1 MDGGNKFVDYYLKL
15 ILLIL
20 TIVCI
25 IVCLVMYGIAEGDI
39 TDRGKKYKLYADGVD
54 SAQYIYDAAT
64 SCNVTNGVQERI
76 AEDGKKEIIRIDSYT
91 FDVKP
96 YDEVKDKDGY
106 KEYEEFYTRDI
117 KKNKDGKPEIKHYLG
132 KWVLNTAPVRS
143 DVSET
148 ELVNYKYNPSD
159 NKKKIYI
166 AFRNEGEKN
175 TPYSVYEISDGKI
188 PNYEPSTEASGDYE
202 FYYKPETGA
211 YTTTKPGN
219 MSGYGV
225 WINFKDSSDGI
236 EFEAKAKDTENTYS
250 HARVLERKLV
260 EEVKAIRVPYT
271 CIQVSAFN
279 GSTGENQ
286 QRLYDDK
293 FPNAPSYTKL
303 IDSTKFNTVV
313 TNEDVY
319 CAESSDECCDPESL
333 KKCNL
338 ENKNCFSNDMYKTIS
353 SFPGVIFNSI
363 GDNDCKYETPTF
375 NEYRSWL
382 VARYGNDVQRSTYG
396 DYFDTSDG
404 DNGNKYHKS
413 LELDDTN
420 NTPEISK
427 SGNISTS
434 KIYAYYVDTYEGLKI
449 YKKDEKGDFE
459 TASFHITVDKCDPKW
474 EKI

>member
-91 FDVKP
+91 FDVKQ
-96 YDEVKDKDGY
+96 YKDGDN
-106 KEYEEFYTRDI
+106 KDGYEEFYTRD
-117 KKNKDGKPEIKHYLG
+117 NKGNENHYLG
-132 KWVLNTAPVRS
+132 KWIKNEASVRS
-143 DVSET
+143 NVSKSD
-148 ELVNYKYNPSD
+148 LVNYRYNS
-159 NKKKIYI
+159 NSNKIYI
-166 AFRNEGEKN
+166 AFRNEEGEN
-175 TPYSVYEISDGKI
+175 IPPYSVYEISDGKI
-188 PNYEPSTEASGDYE
+188 PNYKPSTEASGKYE
-202 FYYKPETGA
+202 FYYNPITKTH
-211 YTTTKPGN
+211 TTTKPGE
-219 MSGYGV
+219 MDGYGV

-236 EFEAKAKDTENTYS
+236 EFEDNIKDTENVYK
-250 HARVLERKLV
+250 HARVLEREFV
-260 EEVKAIRVPYT
+260 ENVQAIRVPYT

-303 IDSTKFNTVV
+303 TDTNKFNSVV

-319 CAESSDECCDPESL
+319 CIESSDECCDPESL

-338 ENKNCFSNDMYKTIS
+338 ENKNCFSNDMYETIR
-353 SFPGVIFNSI
+353 SFPGVNFDHI
-363 GDNDCKYETPTF
+363 GNNDCKYKTPTF

-382 VARYGNDVQRSTYG
+382 VARYGNDEQRSTYSN
-396 DYFDTSDG
+396 YFNMNSEDG
-404 DNGNKYHKS
+404 YHKS
-413 LELDDTN
+413 LELDDRKDIRIPQN
-420 NTPEISK
+420 SK
-427 SGNISTS
+427 SGNIPIS

-449 YKKDEKGDFE
+449 LKKNKEGEFE
-459 TASFHITVDKCDPKW
+459 TTSFHITVDKCKPEW
-474 EKI
+474 VAI